1 VNDSGNDPEAVAEVE
16 ARANARAAALR
27 LLVVT
32 LAIVTV
38 AMVLMNRFLGTL
50 RPACVNTV
58 VESVASPDDEWS
70 AVLFERSCG
79 ATSGFSS
86 QVSVV
91 RTGSALPDRAGNAF
105 VLLRGDTA
113 GTTSWGGPVVTL
125 LWTGPRQLEISHDPT
140 AHAMSSSRRVGDVDI
155 RFAAAPAGP

>member
-1 VNDSGNDPEAVAEVE
+1 MNDSGNDSEGAAEAE

-27 LLVVT
+27 LLIVT

-50 RPACVNTV
+50 RPECVNTV
-58 VESVASPDDEWS
+58 VESVASPDTEWT

-79 ATSGFSS
+79 ATTGFSS

-125 LWTGPRQLEISHDPT
+125 LWTGPRQLEVSHDPT
-140 AHAMSSSRRVGDVDI
+140 AHAMSSSRRVGEVDV
-155 RFAAAPAGP
+155 RFVALTRGE

>member
-1 VNDSGNDPEAVAEVE
+1 VNDSDNHSEATEEAE
-16 ARANARAAALR
+16 ARANARAAAMR

-50 RPACVNTV
+50 RPECVNTV
-58 VESVASPDDEWS
+58 VESVASPDNEWS

-79 ATSGFSS
+79 ATTGFSS

-91 RTGSALPDRAGNAF
+91 RSGSALPDRAGNAF

-125 LWTGPRQLEISHDPT
+125 LWTGPRQLEVSHDPT
-140 AHAMSSSRRVGDVDI
+140 AHAMSSSRRVGEVEV
-155 RFAAAPAGP
+155 RFVALPRGE